1 MDGSEPDCKTG
12 YVYSAP
18 IVLYGNGSVTVKA
31 IACADGYDPSEIAQ
45 WTYSF
50 TKQEEA
56 IEEVDTH
63 LPQVSKLLRDGQ
75 ILILRGDKTYTVTG
89 QEVK

>member
-18 IVLYGNGSVTVKA
+18 IGLYGNGSVIVKA
-31 IACADGYDPSEIAQ
+31 IACAEGYDPSEVAQ

-50 TKQEEA
+50 PGANTA
-56 IEEVDTH
+56 MEEVKTG
-63 LPQVSKLLRDGQ
+63 LSQVSKLLRDGQ
-75 ILILRGDKTYTVTG
+75 LLILRGDKTYTLTG